1 VLFFFLRDSNN
12 PNFVPILVAYIIAII
27 GGMTVHEFAHNYA
40 AHRMGDPYPSRNGRL
55 TFNPL
60 VHIDVQ
66 GFIMFLLIGF
76 GALGSAPV
84 SPDRLPLQNR
94 RYRWL
99 TVVAAGPVSNLLL
112 AVVVAIA
119 YRLTVG
125 TPTSDTAVL
134 ALMLN
139 IIMLVNIS
147 LFLFN
152 LLPFFPIDG
161 WQIMFTLLPPD
172 LARVWQRYQQESF
185 YVLLGLIVLGFVVPA
200 LNIIGYVLTG
210 PAQMI
215 FGFLIGRG

>member
-172 LARVWQRYQQESF
+172 LARVWQRYQRESF
-185 YVLLGLIVLGFVVPA
+185 YVLLGLIALGFVVPG

>member
-134 ALMLN
+134 ELMLN

-172 LARVWQRYQQESF
+172 LARVWQRYQRESF
-185 YVLLGLIVLGFVVPA
+185 YVLLGLIALGFVVPG
-200 LNIIGYVLTG
+200 LNIIGYVLNG